1 MLFRSQNCASNHGD
15 PFRQLNEEGTEI
27 YGEGRCQDS
36 TCELKNA
43 AFGVIPFTS
52 QMQLSRMQES
62 PPHRGN
68 THVGNLHAAAIQQR
82 NITVDHIRNM
92 RREGGRSPLR
102 LESNGL
108 KRAVHT
114 GHVNVVTIIG
124 GGNATS

>member
-1 MLFRSQNCASNHGD
+1 MRNAECGVWSD
-15 PFRQLNEEGTEI
+15 PIHQP
-27 YGEGRCQDS
+27 
-36 TCELKNA
+36 NA
-43 AFGVIPFTS
+43 AIAYARIATTS
-52 QMQLSRMQES
+52 WK
-62 PPHRGN
+62 N
-68 THVGNLHAAAIQQR
+68 HVGDLHAAAVQQR